1 MNYTIR
7 TVNAQSIVQKQAWG
21 THGEFTGNVGNTPPE
36 NRVTTHEVAYRGTHG
51 ATYIETLGNRPF
63 PSSPVPLFQN
73 ESRYE
78 TIHMKMTLICM
89 KMKLQVELSFA
100 LRLVLKQ
107 RHKITRKWP
116 IKLG

>member
-1 MNYTIR
+1 MK
-7 TVNAQSIVQKQAWG
+7 S
-21 THGEFTGNVGNTPPE
+21 GEKFVSRYLKDE
-36 NRVTTHEVAYRGTHG
+36 KSSWELEQ
-51 ATYIETLGNRPF
+51 IFFFKINRPF

-78 TIHMKMTLICM
+78 TIHMKRTLICM